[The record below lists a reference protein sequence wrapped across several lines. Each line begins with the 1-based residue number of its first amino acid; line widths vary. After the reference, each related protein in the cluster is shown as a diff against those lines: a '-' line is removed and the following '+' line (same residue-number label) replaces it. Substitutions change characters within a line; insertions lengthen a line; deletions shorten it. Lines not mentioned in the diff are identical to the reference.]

1 MNKLFILRLSDKPG
15 EVVEHR
21 RLNPTTRRL
30 ETMWIF
36 SANEK
41 LFTFTSDST
50 DICWIAELVELGKN
64 EGHRVKEF
72 PAKTGNPGGY
82 PVARLGL
89 VWKNEAHTKVKE
101 FINA

>member
-1 MNKLFILRLSDKPG
+1 MDKLFLMRLSSKPG

-21 RLNPTTRRL
+21 RRNPTTRRL

-36 SANEK
+36 HANGK

-64 EGHRVKEF
+64 EAHRANEY

-82 PVARLGL
+82 PVERLEL
-89 VWKNEAHTKVKE
+89 VWKREAKSKIKE